1 MFNPVSTYRIQFHK
15 DFTFRHLD
23 EIIPYL
29 VKLGVKTLYASPIF
43 KAVPG
48 SSHGYDSVDP
58 LSINPE
64 IGTLDELK
72 QVSKKLNDYG
82 ISWLQDIVP
91 NHMAFHHDN
100 AWLIDVLEKGPLSLY
115 RNYFDQ
121 SLADNDLFQ
130 GPLMVP
136 FLGDELEAVIE
147 KGELEITWSA
157 DKLVFKYAEQYWPLN
172 FKSYQDV
179 LQPGKGEKLD
189 SLAVIVEQIEQLN
202 KTEDAE
208 IFSKAAAEL
217 KLQFIALMRDERFNK
232 YVQGCLQHLNR
243 RKEQLKVIAG
253 QQYYRLCSWQEA
265 DLQINYRRFFT
276 VNSLI
281 CLNVQHEEVFEHVH
295 RLIGALLKE
304 NIIHGLRIDHI
315 DGLYDPEGY
324 LQRLRALAGDDTYIV
339 VEKILEQGEELPHHW
354 PIQGSTGYDYLAQ
367 VNNLFTNQKS
377 EKAFSSFY
385 QQLTADDR
393 PVKKQIRDKK
403 NLILTQHMNGELESL
418 TRLFIEAGLTNGKL
432 TGEKKRAELK
442 QAIGLLLVHFPVY
455 RFYGNHLP
463 LSKDESRRL
472 KALFEEIKE
481 KHPTLSA
488 GIKLLRKALI
498 TNPLADGGPHSEEA
512 LNFYQRCMQF
522 TGPLMAK
529 GVEDT
534 LMYTYNRFVDHNE
547 VGDSPEAFGLAIN
560 EFHRLMQKRQEQWPL
575 AINATSTHDTKRGEG
590 VRARLNVLT
599 NIPEEWISTVND
611 WRVSNARFKT
621 NGAPDEN
628 DEYFIYQTIL
638 GSYPMPGEEEETF
651 AQRLDEYLEKMLRE
665 AKRRSNWAEP
675 NEDYEN
681 AAKKFVA
688 GLLDKTSHFWKTFTK
703 LHKKVSELGIV
714 NSLAQLA
721 LKTMCPGV
729 PDIYQGCEHWDLSL
743 VDPDNRRPVD
753 YSLREEL
760 LNTAKTAVPVSKM
773 WKERFNGQIKVW
785 LTGKLLQLRAAHPD
799 LFSKGDYIPLKV
811 TGKYKH
817 ELIAFARAYRDTWI
831 ALIVPVD
838 IAAICGDD
846 LAAPIDWA
854 DTQVTFPK
862 DVPVICID
870 QLLNKS
876 IEFNGT
882 VNLREIISDIPVA
895 ILRLNNPYK
904 GRNAGVL
911 LHITSL
917 PGAFGIGDFG
927 PQAFKFA
934 RLLHD
939 SKQQYWQILPL
950 NATSAADGHSPYS
963 SCSSQAGNV
972 LLISSEQLANDR
984 LLSPEDLRNARLPK
998 SNIVDFENVEVIKLK
1013 LLNKAWKNFQA
1024 DSRHPLHYSFAVF
1037 CETEAVWLNNYALYL
1052 VLKQQH
1058 SNKPWHKWPAAFK
1071 FRGTEALQKFS
1082 AENEDALNK
1091 EKWLQFI
1098 FLRQWYSLK
1107 NYCNQIGIKIF
1118 GDLPFYISYDSA
1130 DVWANR
1136 EIFDLN
1142 EELEMNSVSGV
1153 PPDYFNEDGQRW
1165 GMPTFNWAKL
1175 KKSNYDWW
1183 VKRIAKNLRW
1193 YDLLRL
1199 DHFRA
1204 FAAYW
1209 SIPVDDKTAVGG
1221 KWISGPGSDFFH
1233 VLKPKFNELPFIA
1246 EDLGDIDET
1255 VCQLAS
1261 EFDLPGMKVLQF
1273 AFGDDIQQSAYIPH
1287 HHSENYFVYTGTHDN
1302 NTTLGWYKNDADA
1315 AVHQNLKRYTGINV
1329 TSKNVN
1335 EALIKIA
1342 FASVC
1347 KTAIIP
1353 IQDWL
1358 KLDENSRMNIPA
1370 IEGGNW
1376 TWRLTNKQFAKYPVE
1391 KIKTWTEFYNR

>member
-1 MFNPVSTYRIQFHK
+1 
-15 DFTFRHLD
+15 
-23 EIIPYL
+23 
-29 VKLGVKTLYASPIF
+29 
-43 KAVPG
+43 
-48 SSHGYDSVDP
+48 
-58 LSINPE
+58 
-64 IGTLDELK
+64 
-72 QVSKKLNDYG
+72 
-82 ISWLQDIVP
+82 
-91 NHMAFHHDN
+91 
-100 AWLIDVLEKGPLSLY
+100 
-115 RNYFDQ
+115 
-121 SLADNDLFQ
+121 
-130 GPLMVP
+130 MVP
-136 FLGDELEAVIE
+136 FLGDELEAVID
-147 KGELEITWSA
+147 KGELEIVWNM
-157 DKLVFKYAEQYWPLN
+157 DKLVFKHAEQYWPLN
-172 FKSYQDV
+172 FKSYLNI
-179 LQPGKGEKLD
+179 LQLGKGEKLD
-189 SLAVIVEQIEQLN
+189 SLTAIVEQIIDLN

-208 IFSKAAAEL
+208 LFSKAAAEL
-217 KLQFIALMRDERFNK
+217 KLQFIALMKNERFK
-232 YVQGCLQHLNR
+232 KHLQGCLQRIN
-243 RKEQLKVIAG
+243 KDKGQLKVIAN
-253 QQYYRLCSWQEA
+253 QQYYRLCSWQET

-295 RLIGALLKE
+295 RLIADLLKE
-304 NIIHGLRIDHI
+304 NIIQGLRIDHI
-315 DGLYDPEGY
+315 DGLYDPEQY
-324 LQRLRALAGDDTYIV
+324 LQRLRALAGDDAYIV
-339 VEKILEQGEELPHHW
+339 VEKILEQVEELPQHW

-385 QQLTADDR
+385 QQLTADNR

-403 NLILTQHMNGELESL
+403 NLILTQHMNGELENL
-418 TRLFIEAGLTNGKL
+418 TSLFIEAGLANGKL
-432 TGEKKRAELK
+432 RGEKGRTTLK

-455 RFYGNHLP
+455 RFYGNQLP
-463 LSKDESRRL
+463 LSKDESKRL
-472 KALFEEIKE
+472 KAVFEEIKE
-481 KHPTLSA
+481 KYPALSTTV
-488 GIKLLRKALI
+488 KLLRKALI
-498 TNPLADGGPHSEEA
+498 TNPLADGASGQKA
-512 LNFYQRCMQF
+512 LDFYQRCMQV
-522 TGPLMAK
+522 TGPLIAK
-529 GVEDT
+529 GGEYT
-534 LMYTYNRFVDHNE
+534 LMYTYNRLVDHNE

-590 VRARLNVLT
+590 VRTRLNVLT
-599 NIPEEWISTVND
+599 GIPEEWVNTVND
-611 WRVSNARFKT
+611 WRVSNARLKT
-621 NGAPDEN
+621 EGAPDEN

-638 GSYPMPGEEEETF
+638 GTYPMPGDEEETF
-651 AQRLDEYLEKMLRE
+651 PQRLDEYLEKMLRE

-681 AAKKFVA
+681 AAKKFA
-688 GLLDKTSHFWKTFTK
+688 SGLLDKKSPFWTTFTK

-714 NSLAQLA
+714 NALAQLA
-721 LKTMCPGV
+721 LKVMCPGV

-753 YSLREEL
+753 YNLREEL
-760 LNTAKTAVPVSKM
+760 LNTAEATVPVSEM
-773 WKERFNGQIKVW
+773 WKDRFNGQIKVW
-785 LTGKLLQLRAAHPD
+785 LTRKLLQLRAAHSD

-811 TGKYKH
+811 TGKYKN

-831 ALIVPVD
+831 VLIVPVD
-838 IAAICGDD
+838 IAAICCND
-846 LAAPIDWA
+846 LEAPIDWA
-854 DTQVTFPK
+854 DTQVVFPK
-862 DVPVICID
+862 DAPVICTD
-870 QLLNKS
+870 QLLNRNIK
-876 IEFNGT
+876 FNGT
-882 VNLREIISDIPVA
+882 LGLGEIISDIPLAV
-895 ILRLNNPYK
+895 LRLNNPFK

-911 LHITSL
+911 MHITSL
-917 PGAFGIGDFG
+917 PGDFGIGDFG

-950 NATSAADGHSPYS
+950 NTTSAADGHSPYS

-972 LLISSEQLANDR
+972 LLISPEQLANDR
-984 LLSPEDLRNARLPK
+984 LLSPKDLRSARLPK
-998 SNIVDFENVEVIKLK
+998 SNSVDFEEVEVIKSK
-1013 LLNKAWKNFQA
+1013 LLNKAWQNYQA
-1024 DSRHPLHYSFAVF
+1024 YSRNPLHYSFAVF
-1037 CETEAVWLNNYALYL
+1037 CEAEAAWLNDYALYL

-1058 SNKPWHKWPAAFK
+1058 SNKPWHKWPAEFK
-1071 FRGTEALQKFS
+1071 FRETEALQKFS

-1098 FLRQWYSLK
+1098 FYRQWYRLK
-1107 NYCNQIGIKIF
+1107 TYCNQLGIKVF
-1118 GDLPFYISYDSA
+1118 GDLPFYISYDSV
-1130 DVWANR
+1130 DVWANK

-1142 EELEMNSVSGV
+1142 EELEMNSISGV

-1175 KKSNYDWW
+1175 KESNYDWW
-1183 VKRIAKNLRW
+1183 IKRIGKNLKW

-1209 SIPVDDKTAVGG
+1209 SIPADDKTAVGG

-1233 VLKPKFNELPFIA
+1233 VLKKRFKELPFVA

-1255 VCQLAS
+1255 VCWLAS
-1261 EFDLPGMKVLQF
+1261 QFDLPGMKVLQF
-1273 AFGDDIQQSAYIPH
+1273 AFGNDIQQSAYIPH

-1302 NTTLGWYKNDADA
+1302 NTTLGWYKNDAEA

-1329 TSKNVN
+1329 TSKNIN
-1335 EALIKIA
+1335 EVLIKTA

-1358 KLDENSRMNIPA
+1358 KLDENSRMNNPA
-1370 IEGGNW
+1370 GDGDNW
-1376 TWRLTNKQFAKYPVE
+1376 TWRLTNKQLAKYPVE

>member
-1 MFNPVSTYRIQFHK
+1 MFNPVSTYRIQFYK

-23 EIIPYL
+23 GIIPYL

-48 SSHGYDSVDP
+48 SDHGYDNVDP

-64 IGTLDELK
+64 IGTLNELK
-72 QVSKKLNDYG
+72 QVSEKLNANG

-100 AWLIDVLEKGPLSLY
+100 AWLMDVLEKGPLSLC

-147 KGELEITWSA
+147 KGELEIIWNT
-157 DKLVFKYAEQYWPLN
+157 DKLVFKYAEHYWPLN
-172 FKSYQDV
+172 FKSYLNI
-179 LQPGKGEKLD
+179 LQPGKGKKLD
-189 SLAVIVEQIEQLN
+189 SLTAIVEQIADLN

-232 YVQGCLQHLNR
+232 YVQGCLQRVN
-243 RKEQLKVIAG
+243 KDKGQLKLIAN
-253 QQYYRLCSWQEA
+253 QQYYRLCSWQET
-265 DLQINYRRFFT
+265 DQQINYRRFFT

-281 CLNVQHEEVFEHVH
+281 CLNVQHVEVFEHVH
-295 RLIGALLKE
+295 RLIADLLKE
-304 NIIHGLRIDHI
+304 NIIQGLRIDHI
-315 DGLYDPEGY
+315 DGLYDPERY
-324 LQRLRALAGDDTYIV
+324 LQRLRALAGDDVYIV
-339 VEKILEQGEELPHHW
+339 VEKILEQVEELPQHW

-385 QQLTADDR
+385 QQLTADNR

-403 NLILTQHMNGELESL
+403 SLILTQHMNGELENL
-418 TRLFIEAGLTNGKL
+418 TRLFIEAGLANGNLK
-432 TGEKKRAELK
+432 GKKTHTELK

-455 RFYGNHLP
+455 RFYGNQLP
-463 LSKDESRRL
+463 LSKDESKRL
-472 KALFEEIKE
+472 KTVFVEIKE
-481 KHPTLSA
+481 KYPILNSA
-488 GIKLLRKALI
+488 VKLLRKALI
-498 TNPLADGGPHSEEA
+498 NRPADGAYSEKA
-512 LNFYQRCMQF
+512 LNFYQRCMQV

-547 VGDSPEAFGLAIN
+547 VGDSPEAFGLATN
-560 EFHRLMQKRQEQWPL
+560 QFHRLMQKRQEQWPL

-599 NIPEEWISTVND
+599 GIPEEWVNTVND
-611 WRVSNARFKT
+611 WRVSNARLKT
-621 NGAPDEN
+621 DGAPDEN

-638 GSYPMPGEEEETF
+638 GTYPMPGDEEETYP
-651 AQRLDEYLEKMLRE
+651 QRLDEYLEKMLRE

-681 AAKKFVA
+681 AAKKFA
-688 GLLDKTSHFWKTFTK
+688 SGLLDKKSPFWKTFTK

-714 NSLAQLA
+714 NALAQLA
-721 LKTMCPGV
+721 LKVMCPGV

-760 LNTAKTAVPVSKM
+760 LNTAETTVPVSKM
-773 WKERFNGQIKVW
+773 WKDRFNGQIKVW
-785 LTGKLLQLRAAHPD
+785 LTGKLLQLRAEHPD
-799 LFSKGDYIPLKV
+799 LFNKGDYIPLKV
-811 TGKYKH
+811 TGKYKN

-831 ALIVPVD
+831 VLIVPVD
-838 IAAICGDD
+838 IAAICCDD
-846 LAAPIDWA
+846 LEAPIDWA
-854 DTQVTFPK
+854 DTQVVFPK
-862 DVPVICID
+862 DAPVICTD
-870 QLLNKS
+870 QLLNRNIK
-876 IEFNGT
+876 FNGT
-882 VNLREIISDIPVA
+882 LGLGEIISDIPLAV
-895 ILRLNNPYK
+895 LSLNNPFK
-904 GRNAGVL
+904 RRNAGVL
-911 LHITSL
+911 MHITSL
-917 PGAFGIGDFG
+917 PGHFGIGDFG

-950 NATSAADGHSPYS
+950 NTTSAADGHSPYS

-972 LLISSEQLANDR
+972 LLISPEQLANDR
-984 LLSPEDLRNARLPK
+984 LLSPKDLRSARLPK
-998 SNIVDFENVEVIKLK
+998 SNTVDFKNVEVTKLK
-1013 LLNKAWKNFQA
+1013 LLNKAWQNFQA
-1024 DSRHPLHYSFAVF
+1024 DNQHPLQYSFAVF
-1037 CETEAVWLNNYALYL
+1037 RETEAAWLNDYALYL

-1058 SNKPWHKWPAAFK
+1058 SDRPWHKWPFAFK
-1071 FRGTEALQKFS
+1071 FRETETLQKFS

-1098 FLRQWYSLK
+1098 FHRQWYALK
-1107 NYCNQIGIKIF
+1107 TYCDQLGIKVF

-1130 DVWANR
+1130 DVWANT

-1175 KKSNYDWW
+1175 KESNYDWLI
-1183 VKRIAKNLRW
+1183 KRIAKNLKW

-1209 SIPVDDKTAVGG
+1209 SIPADDKIAVGG
-1221 KWISGPGSDFFH
+1221 KWINGPGSDFFH
-1233 VLKPKFNELPFIA
+1233 VLKTKFKDLPFIA

-1261 EFDLPGMKVLQF
+1261 EFNLPGMKVLQF

-1302 NTTLGWYKNDADA
+1302 NTTLGWYKNDAGA
-1315 AVHQNLKRYTGINV
+1315 VVHQNLKRYTGIKV
-1329 TSKNVN
+1329 TSKNISEV
-1335 EALIKIA
+1335 LIKTA

-1358 KLDENSRMNIPA
+1358 KLDENSRMNTPA
-1370 IEGGNW
+1370 REGGNW
-1376 TWRLTNKQFAKYPVE
+1376 IWRLTKKQLAKYPVE
-1391 KIKTWTEFYNR
+1391 KIKIWTDFYNR